1 MALPDYRLLFH
12 ILESERSILS
22 RTDQKAFTLLSI
34 LGVFMAFFIVYYRF
48 LAFSY
53 FIVVLIPIYFLVAFL
68 TIYNLFRTIMPR
80 FSRKETED
88 DDEDHARDPTFF
100 GGIRKF
106 RTSAEYHTYM
116 ESIGADE
123 ERTARLISRQIHT
136 LAIINWNKNIH
147 LRRGMYF
154 FITAIGT
161 ELMMI
166 LSLFIK
172 MALDSIAD

>member
-1 MALPDYRLLFH
+1 MAVPDYRLTFH

-34 LGVFMAFFIVYYRF
+34 LGVFMAFFIVYYRHLVF
-48 LAFSY
+48 NN
-53 FIVVLIPIYFLVAFL
+53 FIVALIPIYFLAAFL
-68 TIYNLFRTIMPR
+68 TIFNLFRTIMPR

-88 DDEDHARDPTFF
+88 DDQDHERDPTFF

-106 RTSAEYHTYM
+106 GTSAEYHAHM

-123 ERTARLISRQIHT
+123 ERAARLITRQIHA
-136 LAIINWNKNIH
+136 LAIINWNKNLH

-161 ELMMI
+161 ELLMI

-172 MALDSIAD
+172 MGLDSIAN